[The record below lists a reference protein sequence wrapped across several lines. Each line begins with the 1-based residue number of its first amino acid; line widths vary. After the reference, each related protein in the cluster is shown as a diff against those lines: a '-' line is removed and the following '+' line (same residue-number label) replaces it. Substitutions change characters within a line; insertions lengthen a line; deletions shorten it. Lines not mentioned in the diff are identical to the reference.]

1 MAPTGAADVSVQVST
16 NRVAD
21 SVIQALEERIRTG
34 ELKDGEP
41 LPSERDM
48 MDQFHISRTVAREA
62 VQALSNRGLVE
73 ARPRFRPV
81 VRKLGYD
88 AAAHAAGSVVAHLLD
103 KPGGLKNLFDTRILV
118 EAALVRQA
126 ALHAEKDDV
135 AALKQALEVNGAAID
150 DSEHFWRTDM
160 DFHGVLYRITGE
172 SRAARHP
179 QGLHDLA
186 FTLLGEAASAGGKP
200 NQLPGPQSDFRSNP
214 DARSRRRRRAA
225 AVASLGLLLGDPP
238 IRGGCAK
245 RWPDTALRAPTVT
258 AKRQRSARS
267 PARRGTTCRECRG
280 RASWEAKS
288 TRLWRVLY
296 VPWCLSAEGTTSTN
310 WSRTP

>member
-16 NRVAD
+16 KRAAD

-48 MDQFHISRTVAREA
+48 MDEFHISRTVAREA

-88 AAAHAAGSVVAHLLD
+88 AAVHAAGSVVAHLLD
-103 KPGGLKNLFDTRILV
+103 QPGGLKNLFDTRIMV

-135 AALKQALEVNGAAID
+135 AALKQALEENGAAID
-150 DSEHFWRTDM
+150 DSENFWRTDM
-160 DFHGVLYRITGE
+160 DFHGVLYRITGNPVLPAIHQAYTTWLSPYWE
-172 SRAARHP
+172 KPRPPEENQTNYRAHKAI
-179 QGLHDLA
+179 
-186 FTLLGEAASAGGKP
+186 FEAILMRDPDAAEER
-200 NQLPGPQSDFRSNP
+200 LRSHLSGCFWRTP
-214 DARSRRRRRAA
+214 VFAEDARSG
-225 AVASLGLLLGDPP
+225 GLTPP
-238 IRGGCAK
+238 
-245 RWPDTALRAPTVT
+245 
-258 AKRQRSARS
+258 
-267 PARRGTTCRECRG
+267 
-280 RASWEAKS
+280 
-288 TRLWRVLY
+288 
-296 VPWCLSAEGTTSTN
+296 
-310 WSRTP
+310 

>member
-135 AALKQALEVNGAAID
+135 AALKQALEENGAAID
-150 DSEHFWRTDM
+150 DSDNFWRTDM
-160 DFHGVLYRITGE
+160 DFHGVLYRITGNPVLPAIHKAYTTWLAPYWGKLRPPE
-172 SRAARHP
+172 ANQTNYQAHKAIFEAILMRDPDAAEER
-179 QGLHDLA
+179 L
-186 FTLLGEAASAGGKP
+186 
-200 NQLPGPQSDFRSNP
+200 RSHLSGCFWGTHLFAE
-214 DARSRRRRRAA
+214 DARSA
-225 AVASLGLLLGDPP
+225 GLTPP
-238 IRGGCAK
+238 
-245 RWPDTALRAPTVT
+245 
-258 AKRQRSARS
+258 
-267 PARRGTTCRECRG
+267 
-280 RASWEAKS
+280 
-288 TRLWRVLY
+288 
-296 VPWCLSAEGTTSTN
+296 
-310 WSRTP
+310 